1 MIKHNDA
8 PKAEKGKSPRR
19 LAAEIAA
26 GLTAAA
32 STHVGCSVGDVAAPA
47 PTVTLTAPAEAALGA
62 SSPDTITDE
71 QRRIAADI
79 ALENLGTLLE
89 KFGGESSQS
98 YDGERNTLSVNA
110 MYNDDLMFLDTLP
123 GTETFENGDMRR
135 NYSYAYVTTKRTVD
149 GTWET
154 SISARDFYPIITKS
168 GELLDDKDI
177 FAEEGRYQSSES
189 DDTVVVRSSTVDEI
203 ADL

>member
-1 MIKHNDA
+1 M
-8 PKAEKGKSPRR
+8 
-19 LAAEIAA
+19 
-26 GLTAAA
+26 
-32 STHVGCSVGDVAAPA
+32 
-47 PTVTLTAPAEAALGA
+47 TLTAPAEAALGA

-98 YDGERNTLSVNA
+98 YDSEKNTLSVNA

-177 FAEEGRYQSSES
+177 SAEEGLYQSSES
-189 DDTVVVRSSTVDEI
+189 YDTVVVSSSTVDEI

>member
-1 MIKHNDA
+1 M
-8 PKAEKGKSPRR
+8 
-19 LAAEIAA
+19 
-26 GLTAAA
+26 
-32 STHVGCSVGDVAAPA
+32 
-47 PTVTLTAPAEAALGA
+47 TVTAPAEAALGA

-189 DDTVVVRSSTVDEI
+189 DDTVVVRSSAVDEI

>member
-1 MIKHNDA
+1 MIKHYNA

-19 LAAEIAA
+19 RAAEIAA

-32 STHVGCSVGDVAAPA
+32 STIVGCSVGNEAAPA
-47 PTVTLTAPAEAALGA
+47 PTVTVTAPAEAALGA

-98 YDGERNTLSVNA
+98 YDSEKNTLSVYA

-177 FAEEGRYQSSES
+177 SAEEGRYQSSES

>member
-71 QRRIAADI
+71 QRRTAADI
-79 ALENLGTLLE
+79 AVENFGTLPG
-89 KFGGESSQS
+89 KFGGESSQPYNS
-98 YDGERNTLSVNA
+98 ENNTLLFRA
-110 MYNDDLMFLDTLP
+110 IYNHDLMFPDTLP
-123 GTETFENGDMRR
+123 GTETFENGDVRH
-135 NYSYAYVTTKRTVD
+135 NYSYARVTAKRTVD

-154 SISARDFYPIITKS
+154 SINTNDLYPIFTKS

-177 FAEEGRYQSSES
+177 SAEEGLYQSSES
-189 DDTVVVRSSTVDEI
+189 YDTVVVRSSTVDEI

>member
-1 MIKHNDA
+1 
-8 PKAEKGKSPRR
+8 
-19 LAAEIAA
+19 
-26 GLTAAA
+26 
-32 STHVGCSVGDVAAPA
+32 
-47 PTVTLTAPAEAALGA
+47 VTLTAPAEAALGA

-98 YDGERNTLSVNA
+98 YDSEKNTLSVNA

-177 FAEEGRYQSSES
+177 SAEEGLYQSSES
-189 DDTVVVRSSTVDEI
+189 YDTVVVSSSTVDEI

>member
-1 MIKHNDA
+1 M
-8 PKAEKGKSPRR
+8 
-19 LAAEIAA
+19 
-26 GLTAAA
+26 
-32 STHVGCSVGDVAAPA
+32 
-47 PTVTLTAPAEAALGA
+47 TVTAPAEAALGA

-98 YDGERNTLSVNA
+98 YDGEKNTLSVNA

-177 FAEEGRYQSSES
+177 SAEEGLYQSSES
-189 DDTVVVRSSTVDEI
+189 YDTVVVRSSTVDEI

>member
-1 MIKHNDA
+1 M
-8 PKAEKGKSPRR
+8 
-19 LAAEIAA
+19 
-26 GLTAAA
+26 
-32 STHVGCSVGDVAAPA
+32 
-47 PTVTLTAPAEAALGA
+47 TVTAPAEAALGA

>member
-19 LAAEIAA
+19 RAAEIAA

-32 STHVGCSVGDVAAPA
+32 STLVGCSVGGETAPA
-47 PTVTLTAPAEAALGA
+47 PTLTVTAPAEAALGA

-71 QRRIAADI
+71 QRRTAADI

-98 YDGERNTLSVNA
+98 YDSKNNTLSVNA
-110 MYNDDLMFLDTLP
+110 MYNDDLMFQDTLP
-123 GTETFENGDMRR
+123 GTKTFENGDVRH
-135 NYSYAYVTTKRTVD
+135 NYSYARVTTKRTVD

-154 SISARDFYPIITKS
+154 SINTNDLYPIFTKS

-177 FAEEGRYQSSES
+177 SAEEGLYQSSES
-189 DDTVVVRSSTVDEI
+189 YDTVVVRSSTVDEI

>member
-1 MIKHNDA
+1 
-8 PKAEKGKSPRR
+8 
-19 LAAEIAA
+19 
-26 GLTAAA
+26 
-32 STHVGCSVGDVAAPA
+32 
-47 PTVTLTAPAEAALGA
+47 
-62 SSPDTITDE
+62 
-71 QRRIAADI
+71 
-79 ALENLGTLLE
+79 
-89 KFGGESSQS
+89 
-98 YDGERNTLSVNA
+98 

-123 GTETFENGDMRR
+123 GTETFENGDMRC

-177 FAEEGRYQSSES
+177 SAEEGRYQSSES
-189 DDTVVVRSSTVDEI
+189 YDTVVVTSSTVDEI